1 MRHDFVEKRT
11 YVAYACFHL
20 HRIGPIKPDF
30 RVIRGF
36 IAEIFR
42 KSRAR
47 VRNVGFSYQK
57 ARFVSDHLNE
67 AKRLEW
73 RHTRWPKILRQAK
86 PRKALL
92 LFGAE
97 ASLAP
102 WGSLRSTGAPTGQ
115 HPEVPTSGNRQGYKG
130 FGLIDSVSGR
140 LVYTGHEGRLNA
152 ESDAAFRLD
161 VLSQTRRHVV
171 GMQAGARSH
180 TSHAMQDFVQ
190 AHTARLTIA
199 QLPSYSP
206 DFHPSEHLWKKGK
219 KEATHVKYC
228 PDFAQ

>member
-1 MRHDFVEKRT
+1 MLPDLIPRRFGVSSHPHSLAT
-11 YVAYACFHL
+11 LL
-20 HRIGPIKPDF
+20 HNLG
-30 RVIRGF
+30 V
-36 IAEIFR
+36 
-42 KSRAR
+42 S
-47 VRNVGFSYQK
+47 SQK
-57 ARFVSDHLNE
+57 ARVVSDHRNE
-67 AKRLEW
+67 AKRLAW
-73 RHTRWPKILRQAK
+73 CRTKWPKMVHHARQ
-86 PRKALL
+86 RKALL
-92 LFGAE
+92 RFGDE
-97 ASLAP
+97 ASLAQ
-102 WGSLRSTGAPTGQ
+102 WGSLSDPWAPTGQ